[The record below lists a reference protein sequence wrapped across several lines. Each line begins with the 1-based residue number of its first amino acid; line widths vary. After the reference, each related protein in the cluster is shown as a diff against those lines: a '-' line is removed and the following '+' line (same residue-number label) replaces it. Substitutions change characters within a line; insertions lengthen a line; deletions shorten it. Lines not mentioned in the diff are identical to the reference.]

1 MNNLDLH
8 YKNIGY
14 FKTFLAYLLKAA
26 TTFIAYESQQTLS
39 PFCFEETKS
48 YISGS
53 KITYA

>member
-53 KITYA
+53 KIT